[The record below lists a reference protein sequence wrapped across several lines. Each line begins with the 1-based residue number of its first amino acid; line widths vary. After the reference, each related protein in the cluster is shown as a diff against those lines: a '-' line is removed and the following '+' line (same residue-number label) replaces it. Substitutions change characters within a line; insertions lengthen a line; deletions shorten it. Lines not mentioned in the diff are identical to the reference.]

1 MGGVEAMVH
10 FENGRSQ
17 LGSFG
22 KTPEKGSGLTVGE
35 DRYLVWRVETR
46 PPNPLQVWVEKDR
59 SRSGE
64 AAVREAA
71 TARVTDA
78 DRPRYMLHYSDRDG
92 RDRGGV
98 MRSFDEPLH
107 EGREFAGVG
116 RRDEFSQVVG
126 DRNRFD
132 RPARHFRRRDRSA
145 VLRVAFVREH
155 REPGVIRGC
164 GLRELRQRRRSLRQP
179 FRWRIQWCRRCAE
192 RLHKRRSLGPDL
204 RAER

>member
-1 MGGVEAMVH
+1 VRTGLTPRERAEVGSGVVGGVEAMVH

-116 RRDEFSQVVG
+116 GLCRVV
-126 DRNRFD
+126 
-132 RPARHFRRRDRSA
+132 
-145 VLRVAFVREH
+145 RVEESVT
-155 REPGVIRGC
+155 PRG
-164 GLRELRQRRRSLRQP
+164 
-179 FRWRIQWCRRCAE
+179 
-192 RLHKRRSLGPDL
+192 LGHAWVE
-204 RAER
+204 RAEA